1 MSLNLSPGHTPSGRI
16 IVWPDAYNPHI
27 YISGRSGTGKSYL
40 LKKLAIQAVEQG
52 SIVLVMDYTGDF
64 QDYSPP
70 ESLCF
75 QRIDVSSADFNLNPL
90 VGLPGQSPDLLA
102 QQLLVAIH
110 SVFRMGA
117 TATLSL
123 RRVTTAYLTSDK
135 NPTVEGLLTFIAQ
148 LKEPDRGV
156 KSAKEYLELLAG
168 MVRCGTCPLS
178 LDLERAGLIVLDYSQ
193 IIDPSLCKLLV
204 ELILQAIWTTHT
216 PKQPPLILILDEAQ
230 QLNWGAGSMSV
241 RILREGRKLGIAGWF
256 SSQWLDHKN
265 AVPALGQAAKQIYF
279 RPDGQYVH
287 KLAKSICDRKSDISK
302 CQECLQRLRRGQ
314 FLWQQEDSKVVIV
327 DVD

>member
-64 QDYSPP
+64 RDYSPP

-75 QRIDVSSADFNLNPL
+75 QHIDVSSADFNLNPL
-90 VGLPGQSPDLLA
+90 IGLPDQSPDLLA

-110 SVFRMGA
+110 AVFRMGS

-123 RRVTTAYLTSDK
+123 RRVTTAYQKTDK
-135 NPTVEGLLTFIAQ
+135 NPTLEGLLNFIAQ
-148 LKEPDRGV
+148 LEEPDRGV
-156 KSAKEYLELLAG
+156 KSAKEYLELLTG
-168 MVRCGTCPLS
+168 MVHCGTQPIS
-178 LDLERAGLIVLDYSQ
+178 LDLETPGLIVLDYSQ

-204 ELILQAIWTTHT
+204 ELILQALWTMHT
-216 PKQPPLILILDEAQ
+216 PNQPPLIPILDEAQ

-279 RPDGQYVH
+279 RPDGQHIY

-314 FLWQQEDSKVVIV
+314 FLWRQEDSKVVIV
-327 DVD
+327 GVD